1 MGRIEISDLKLITSE
16 PLVGMAPDFYES
28 EMALI
33 SERMELCGKKVLD
46 TAGVVR
52 EAIFHQSR
60 NRLAAMTFVLKLS
73 LVLVAIADIDR
84 PYQGLV
90 KVEPTGFCFAIRT
103 FHSFAKQ

>member
-1 MGRIEISDLKLITSE
+1 MGRIEISDLQLITSE

-52 EAIFHQSR
+52 EAIFR
-60 NRLAAMTFVLKLS
+60 
-73 LVLVAIADIDR
+73 
-84 PYQGLV
+84 
-90 KVEPTGFCFAIRT
+90 
-103 FHSFAKQ
+103 